1 MNLTELLNQI
11 NLRSIV
17 PPVPNPNTD
26 YFDNY
31 QCRITLSPILLTSQD
46 IYILYFLSDLQSN
59 FYRNEKLWNK
69 LFERTSC
76 RQYQDCGG
84 ANYKLINV
92 MFANFGSF
100 ISKRLLSVF
109 FDQRSEIS
117 DASIGRSFWRR
128 YYPWRTLVSDQ

>member
-11 NLRSIV
+11 NLSTTLSVLIV

-59 FYRNEKLWNK
+59 FYRNEKLWNRVR
-69 LFERTSC
+69 L
-76 RQYQDCGG
+76 GP
-84 ANYKLINV
+84 
-92 MFANFGSF
+92 
-100 ISKRLLSVF
+100 KRFL
-109 FDQRSEIS
+109 
-117 DASIGRSFWRR
+117 G
-128 YYPWRTLVSDQ
+128 